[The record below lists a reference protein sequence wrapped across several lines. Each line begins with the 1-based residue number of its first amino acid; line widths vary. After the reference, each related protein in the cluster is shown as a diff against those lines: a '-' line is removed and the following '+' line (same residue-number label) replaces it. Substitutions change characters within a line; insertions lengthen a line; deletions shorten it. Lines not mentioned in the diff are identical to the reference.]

1 MLKLNLTYNSKTTIL
16 IRMELLNGSGTDW
29 ARLFGS
35 IFLVL
40 KGTGCWSLDKK
51 LIPNG
56 K

>member
-1 MLKLNLTYNSKTTIL
+1 MLKFNLTGNSKTIIL
-16 IRMELLNGSGTDW
+16 IRMELLHGSLTDW

-35 IFLVL
+35 IFLLV
-40 KGTGCWSLDKK
+40 KGGGCWSFDKK